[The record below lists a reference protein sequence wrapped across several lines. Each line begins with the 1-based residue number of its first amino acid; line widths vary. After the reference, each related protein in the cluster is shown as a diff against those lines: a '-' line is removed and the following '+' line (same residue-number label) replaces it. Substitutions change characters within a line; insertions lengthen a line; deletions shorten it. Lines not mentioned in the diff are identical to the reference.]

1 MEHDGTFME
10 DAVPICILAGADFFP
25 LAHGDPTCI
34 HLLVF
39 SSRLKPPNSFP
50 NGVCVSVEYMGMLL
64 ENVGDSPPQHKA
76 EKALSQV
83 ISHLSRL

>member
-1 MEHDGTFME
+1 MEPSCKMQCQF
-10 DAVPICILAGADFFP
+10 AFWLVLIFFP